1 MKNHQKK
8 NFFVIGRDNLGRKKS
23 RGNFGTEPEVGAK
36 IGIWTGI
43 FFRFFSED
51 LKNFKLAEM
60 RRFFS
65 QNILKKV

>member
-8 NFFVIGRDNLGRKKS
+8 KFFAIGRDNLGPKKS

-60 RRFFS
+60 RRFF
-65 QNILKKV
+65 